1 MLKKGFKRV
10 ISIETSSSEECM
22 EVKERLRNQL
32 MNKQDFMD
40 GNIFLSHSGNTV
52 NLYFLVGC
60 ADIPVVII

>member
-10 ISIETSSSEECM
+10 ISIEASSPEEC
-22 EVKERLRNQL
+22 VAIKERIRNQL
-32 MNKQDFMD
+32 MNQRDFMD